1 MNSYSIFAIV
11 LTVAYLIYYAVIVA
25 HDLYGK
31 KKMCKTSE
39 EVFDLA
45 SRRKKKASPYRT
57 AKPASASV
65 RINTKRR
72 ARQRRRPKHRVARR
86 KHPTRRKRSSSG

>member
-39 EVFDLA
+39 EVFDLGE
-45 SRRKKKASPYRT
+45 PGG
-57 AKPASASV
+57 
-65 RINTKRR
+65 
-72 ARQRRRPKHRVARR
+72 RR
-86 KHPTRRKRSSSG
+86 KHSRIGQRNRLQHR

>member
-39 EVFDLA
+39 EVFDLGVWK
-45 SRRKKKASPYRT
+45 RPHLICRT
-57 AKPASASV
+57 
-65 RINTKRR
+65 R
-72 ARQRRRPKHRVARR
+72 ALRMRCTRQ
-86 KHPTRRKRSSSG
+86 